1 MKKLINKI
9 KTSFKVL
16 KKSNLILLF
25 ITTSLFNS
33 FMLRGLTSGKIFSI
47 KAILIDLSLLILLS
61 YLSIFIK
68 KQRRFTYFLIIE
80 FIFTLI
86 CIINSIYYAYYSSYA
101 SISLLAT
108 SIFIKDVGDAV
119 IENVFQIKDLFYII
133 PFLLFIF
140 IYKKKI
146 KNNLSQID
154 KEDKKK
160 YSIVTILLEFIT
172 ITISLSMLNNTDWSR
187 FIKLWNRVSV
197 ADTFGIYTYQINDI
211 VQSLKPEFNNIFG
224 HDKALK
230 EVREYYESKEDNT
243 TKNKYTNIF
252 EDMNVIAIHAESL
265 QTFTIGL
272 EFNGV
277 PLTPTLNKL
286 TKEGI
291 YFDNFYAQV
300 GVGTS
305 SDSEFTYSTSLMP
318 SNNGTVFVNYYNN
331 KYVSIQQLLADKGY
345 YTFSM
350 HGNVGDFWN
359 RQTMHKNLGYK
370 KFYSKSSF
378 EIDEEFGLGL
388 SDRSFFR
395 QAVPMIKQISEE
407 NSTPFYGTLITL
419 TNHTPWPDVDKYS
432 TYNLTKT
439 VEIDGEKVTR
449 DYLENT
455 TLGNYLKSVNY
466 MDTAFGE
473 FIETMDKEGLLENT
487 IIIIYGDHDAR
498 ISKKYYNIMYNYDP
512 YNDIVLDDTDENYV
526 EVGSYKYE
534 LNRKVPFII
543 WTKNKKFNEKIS
555 TPAGMIDA
563 LPTLGNMLNIKSKYQ
578 LGTDIMSIKGSD
590 NTVVFKDGSYVT
602 SKIYYNSKTSEIF
615 PITNEAISEDYI
627 KERAEYADKII
638 EISNYVITYNLLKEL
653 EN

>member
-1 MKKLINKI
+1 
-9 KTSFKVL
+9 
-16 KKSNLILLF
+16 
-25 ITTSLFNS
+25 
-33 FMLRGLTSGKIFSI
+33 
-47 KAILIDLSLLILLS
+47 
-61 YLSIFIK
+61 
-68 KQRRFTYFLIIE
+68 
-80 FIFTLI
+80 
-86 CIINSIYYAYYSSYA
+86 
-101 SISLLAT
+101 
-108 SIFIKDVGDAV
+108 
-119 IENVFQIKDLFYII
+119 
-133 PFLLFIF
+133 
-140 IYKKKI
+140 
-146 KNNLSQID
+146 
-154 KEDKKK
+154 
-160 YSIVTILLEFIT
+160 
-172 ITISLSMLNNTDWSR
+172 MLNNTDWSR